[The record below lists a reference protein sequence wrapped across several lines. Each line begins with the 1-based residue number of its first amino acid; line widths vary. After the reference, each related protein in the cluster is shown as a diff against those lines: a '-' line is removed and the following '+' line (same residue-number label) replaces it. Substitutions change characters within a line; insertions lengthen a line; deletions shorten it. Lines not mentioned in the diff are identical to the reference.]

1 MKTPKIK
8 LPPKLEPF
16 KGVILFVVV
25 LMLSNFLWKYNVLG
39 DEDHTKDSKVML
51 WGMDISSPFVYM
63 AHHVSSV
70 CYSILHSLNSSVS
83 LNRITNLFTYPN
95 KNCVQIIWAC
105 TGLKQTYICFCI
117 FLFSIGPWKK
127 KIWYIPLALLVMYVF
142 NIFRIAF
149 IVACIENHPDW
160 FNILHLYIFKY
171 TFYGLIFLMWVYWE
185 EKMNVKKPV
194 QSSVNAKSESSGS

>member
-1 MKTPKIK
+1 MKIPKIK
-8 LPPKLEPF
+8 LPPKLVPF

-25 LMLSNFLWKYNVLG
+25 LMLSNYLWKYNVIG
-39 DEDHTKDSKVML
+39 DEDHTKDSEVIL
-51 WGMDISSPFVYM
+51 WGLDISSPFVYM

-70 CYSILHSLNSSVS
+70 CYTILHSLNSTVS
-83 LNRITNLFTYPN
+83 LDRITNIFTYPN

-105 TGLKQTYICFCI
+105 TGLKQAYICFCI
-117 FLFSIGPWKK
+117 FLFSFGPWKK
-127 KIWYIPLALLVMYVF
+127 KLWYIPLTLIVMYVF

-149 IVACIENHPDW
+149 IVFSIQHHPDW

-185 EKMNVKKPV
+185 EKLIAKKP
-194 QSSVNAKSESSGS
+194 QNSTETASN